1 MYKQHSDRSWK
12 WTEFPKSDAWYWLKI
27 RRKSEWPLEADSKD
41 KQSALLSFFARE
53 ISDYDKIC
61 KQVLTDV
68 QGRDH
73 LSISH
78 NVLDNNKRKN
88 VLVSVWLQESG
99 YINQA
104 RKQGNGNL

>member
-1 MYKQHSDRSWK
+1 M
-12 WTEFPKSDAWYWLKI
+12 
-27 RRKSEWPLEADSKD
+27 RRKSEWPLKTDFKD

-61 KQVLTDV
+61 KQVLADV
-68 QGRDH
+68 QGRDL

-78 NVLDNNKRKN
+78 TVVENNKRKN
-88 VLVSVWLQESG
+88 VLVSVWLQESW

-104 RKQGNGNL
+104 RRQGNGNL